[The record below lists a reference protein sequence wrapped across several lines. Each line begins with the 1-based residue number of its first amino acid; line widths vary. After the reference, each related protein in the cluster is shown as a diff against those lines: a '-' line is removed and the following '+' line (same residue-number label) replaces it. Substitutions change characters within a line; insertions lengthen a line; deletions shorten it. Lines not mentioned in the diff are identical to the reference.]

1 VALAWLHGRPQ
12 VASAIVGARTPSQL
26 RASIAAEDVVLP
38 PEILRAL
45 DEVSAPA
52 TGYPERR

>member
-1 VALAWLHGRPQ
+1 MDRFMLAELHTIWDSRREVSPMRAFIRATYL
-12 VASAIVGARTPSQL
+12 VWEVSA
-26 RASIAAEDVVLP
+26 
-38 PEILRAL
+38 AL

>member
-1 VALAWLHGRPQ
+1 V
-12 VASAIVGARTPSQL
+12 
-26 RASIAAEDVVLP
+26 ELP